1 MVFWFLG
8 SAAIGFLYDVSIQ
21 AAVVFCVATGRGV
34 AAVFLR
40 GEKEGCGV
48 RLPGQGGAHLT
59 TPPPPF
65 CGLAI
70 DLAGVGLGDGES
82 TTCAGFHVFESGSIG
97 RRLSLLH
104 RRPGL

>member
-48 RLPGQGGAHLT
+48 RLPGQGGAHLS
-59 TPPPPF
+59 TPLPPSPF

-70 DLAGVGLGDGES
+70 DLAGVGLGDGE
-82 TTCAGFHVFESGSIG
+82 FDNL
-97 RRLSLLH
+97 R
-104 RRPGL
+104 GLACV